1 MKYALVHDW
10 LVTYAGAERVL
21 ESLVELLPDADLFS
35 LVDNLPSRERFFIR
49 GKPVHTSFLQRV
61 PFARSRY
68 RHFFPLMPLAIEQ
81 LDLAGYDVVV
91 SSSHAFAKGVLT
103 RGDQVHVSYV
113 HTPIRYAWDLQHEYL
128 RQAGLERGLRS
139 VVVRLMLHYIR
150 QWDRATADRVD
161 VFVCN
166 SRHIARR
173 IWRAYRRQAVVVYP
187 PVEVDRFQC
196 GHDREDFYLAASRF
210 VPYKR
215 MATIAQAFARLPDR
229 RLIMIGDGP
238 ELRRVRSQ
246 APPNVQVLGYQSFD
260 VLRDHMRRCRG
271 FIFAAE
277 EDFGIT
283 PVEAQACGAPVI
295 AYGRG
300 GVTESV
306 VDGTTGL
313 FFNEQT
319 PESIAEALERFERMK
334 RAFEPEAIRENSLRF
349 RPEIFQNRMR
359 SVITQAGDSLGR
371 TCRSNSWSDR
381 VDMDEL
387 VPVGEGALGLTG

>member
-81 LDLAGYDVVV
+81 LDLTGYDVVV

-260 VLRDHMRRCRG
+260 VLRNHMRRCRG

-319 PESIAEALERFERMK
+319 PESIAEALERFERME

-387 VPVGEGALGLTG
+387 VPVGQGALGLTG

>member
-81 LDLAGYDVVV
+81 LDLTGYDVVV

-238 ELRRVRSQ
+238 DLRRVRSQ

-319 PESIAEALERFERMK
+319 PESIAEALERFERME

-381 VDMDEL
+381 VEMDEL
-387 VPVGEGALGLTG
+387 VPVGQGALGLTG